1 MSSYCKRIR
10 ERSTL
15 RFICG
20 LIVRIRSFWK
30 IRRKVVRM
38 RKLGA
43 MVGSPIGICPSVI
56 VPASPNLKIGNH
68 VSIHTDQIDVRAPIE
83 IGDYVIIGSDVRI
96 ITCSHDIN
104 DKDFSLKVYGLKIED
119 YAWIATGALI
129 LPSCRH
135 IGRGAVIGAGAVVVK
150 DVPDMAVV
158 SGNPATILKYRE
170 CVHEDLV
177 PEAFF
182 GGDLIQYVAARRNK

>member
-1 MSSYCKRIR
+1 MSIYRENVRQRSNMRFWAGLFARALSYCAI
-10 ERSTL
+10 
-15 RFICG
+15 F
-20 LIVRIRSFWK
+20 
-30 IRRKVVRM
+30 RKVKRM
-38 RKLGA
+38 RSSGA
-43 MVGSPIGICPSVI
+43 NVGSCIGICPSI
-56 VPASPNLKIGNH
+56 NIPASSNLKIGNH
-68 VSIHTDQIDVRAPIE
+68 VSIHTDLIDVRGPVE
-83 IGDYVIIGSDVRI
+83 IGNFVIIGSDVRI